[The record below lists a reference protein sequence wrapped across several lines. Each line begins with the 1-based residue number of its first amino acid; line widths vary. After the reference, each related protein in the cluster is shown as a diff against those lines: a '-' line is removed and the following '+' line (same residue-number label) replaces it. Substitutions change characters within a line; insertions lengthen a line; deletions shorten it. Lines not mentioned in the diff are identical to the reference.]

1 MELQLIFTSVW
12 WLWNIVFH
20 AYVARC
26 FVEHSRCLLTWTKC
40 LEHDMVLSYFRMDYL
55 PLSVIWIILPLGEI
69 KVLSSFSQ
77 NVRSCVE
84 STCLQYSILGYVDNR
99 HIYLIENKMMPEMH
113 NLDHCVIKR
122 TLSCIVDITFKSS
135 PEVHFWLI
143 NIITKSCYVTKTKMV
158 SFLDEYEEIDLSW

>member
-113 NLDHCVIKR
+113 NLDHRVSSGHCLVLL
-122 TLSCIVDITFKSS
+122 TLLLNLHLKWIF
-135 PEVHFWLI
+135 
-143 NIITKSCYVTKTKMV
+143 
-158 SFLDEYEEIDLSW
+158 DLSTSLQKVAMWLRLKWYHF